1 MEGNE
6 SPIPPL
12 PVCQVI
18 IISLFIHGLNMSYSL
33 KKMPGNQGDSEWEV
47 SNIFLSSRETPSSL
61 PLENTAF
68 PCAYLYFKTILHIW
82 DRLQTQEFLRHF
94 WRWKDRLTKDNFHRL
109 ERFLRP
115 EVLKPEWTSAPIS
128 PQIPGPT
135 WEILTY
141 N

>member
-6 SPIPPL
+6 SPISPF
-12 PVCQVI
+12 PVFQVI

-33 KKMPGNQGDSEWEV
+33 KKMPGNQWDSEWEV
-47 SNIFLSSRETPSSL
+47 SNILLSSRETPSPS

-68 PCAYLYFKTILHIW
+68 PCVYLYFKTILHIG
-82 DRLQTQEFLRHF
+82 DRLQTLEFLRYF

-109 ERFLRP
+109 ERFIRA
-115 EVLKPEWTSAPIS
+115 EVLRPEWTSASIS
-128 PQIPGPT
+128 PLIPGLT
-135 WEILTY
+135 REILTY